1 MIGSVYRNI
10 GTPLKYTL
18 ETREKDG
25 TLIILEIHRL
35 YVGRNW
41 LETKSV
47 KDPLK
52 TDLVVL
58 FKFNRS
64 S

>member
-1 MIGSVYRNI
+1 MG
-10 GTPLKYTL
+10 
-18 ETREKDG
+18 
-25 TLIILEIHRL
+25 LITLEIHRL

-41 LETKSV
+41 LEMKPV
-47 KDPLK
+47 KEPLK
-52 TDLVVL
+52 VDLVVL